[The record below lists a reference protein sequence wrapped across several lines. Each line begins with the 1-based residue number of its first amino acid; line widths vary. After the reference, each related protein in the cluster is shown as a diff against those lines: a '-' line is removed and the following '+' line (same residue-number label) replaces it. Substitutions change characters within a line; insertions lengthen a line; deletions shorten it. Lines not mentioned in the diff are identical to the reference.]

1 MSSQMDTRIQSG
13 LVTPLGSGITSTFGG
28 MTSTYG
34 GMMTSL
40 QSGFMSSLGAL
51 KSGWNSGVRTGA
63 ASNADLDLR
72 KIGQARNAIMD
83 IKLNQVWLYD
93 NYDFCSRFFFF

>member
-1 MSSQMDTRIQSG
+1 MQSG

-34 GMMTSL
+34 GMMSTL
-40 QSGFMSSLGAL
+40 GSGFMTSLSGI
-51 KSGWNSGVRTGA
+51 KSGLLTPGWKTGVHSGA

-83 IKLNQVWLYD
+83 IKLNQV
-93 NYDFCSRFFFF
+93 